1 MSGFRAYRVHE
12 AGSRGRLERIS
23 RADLDHG
30 NVVVR
35 IAYAGLNYK
44 DALTATGRE
53 RMARKFPLVCGT
65 DLSGA
70 VESSE
75 DPRWHPG
82 DEVLIHSFGLGA
94 EHDGGFAELGRFPAD
109 WTFPLPAGLSLLEA
123 AALGV
128 AGHSV
133 GVALE
138 LLEKNG
144 LRPGDG
150 KVLVNGATG
159 GVGSIAIDVLSRLGY
174 HVVALTGKADRAGY
188 LRELGA
194 AEVLDRASMELGAR
208 PLEEQLWAAAFDS
221 VGSAQLEWLLRTARR
236 DGLIASIGNAGGN
249 EFAGNVLPFI
259 LRGVR
264 LIGVNVINPVAM
276 KLRLGQRLA
285 SDWKPRHF
293 ERFVRRIGLDELPQ
307 AVDALIAGTSWGRH
321 VVDLGRG

>member
-1 MSGFRAYRVHE
+1 
-12 AGSRGRLERIS
+12 
-23 RADLDHG
+23 
-30 NVVVR
+30 
-35 IAYAGLNYK
+35 
-44 DALTATGRE
+44 
-53 RMARKFPLVCGT
+53 
-65 DLSGA
+65 
-70 VESSE
+70 VESSA
-75 DPRWHPG
+75 DPRFSPG

-94 EHDGGFAELGRFPAD
+94 EHDGGFAELGRFPGD
-109 WTFPLPAGLSLLEA
+109 WIFPLPEGLSLLEA

-144 LRPGDG
+144 LRPDGG

-159 GVGSIAIDVLSRLGY
+159 GVGSIAIDVLSKLGY
-174 HVVALTGKADRAGY
+174 HVVALTGKADRAAY

-194 AEVLDRASMELGAR
+194 SEVLERAAVDFGAR
-208 PLEEQLWAAAFDS
+208 PLEGQLWAAAFDS
-221 VGSAQLEWLLRTARR
+221 VGSRQLEWLLRSARR

-264 LIGVNVINPVAM
+264 LIGVNVNNPPAM
-276 KLRLGQRLA
+276 KLRIWRRLA
-285 SDWKPRHF
+285 TDWKPRHF
-293 ERFVRRIGLDELPQ
+293 ERFVRRIRLDGLPQ
-307 AVDALIAGTSWGRH
+307 AIDALIAGTAWGRH

>member
-12 AGSRGRLERIS
+12 AGKPGRLERVS
-23 RADLDHG
+23 RGELDHG

-35 IAYAGLNYK
+35 TAYAGLNYK
-44 DALTATGRE
+44 DALTATGRAG
-53 RMARKFPLVCGT
+53 MARKFPLVCGT

-109 WTFPLPAGLSLLEA
+109 WIFPLPAGLSLLEA

-133 GVALE
+133 AVALE

-150 KVLVNGATG
+150 RVLVNGATG

-194 AEVLDRASMELGAR
+194 AEILDRASMELGAR

-221 VGSAQLEWLLRTARR
+221 VGSAQLGWLLRTARR
-236 DGLIASIGNAGGN
+236 DGLVASIGNAGGN

-264 LIGVNVINPVAM
+264 LIGINVNNPVAA
-276 KLRLGQRLA
+276 KLRIWRRLA
-285 SDWKPRHF
+285 TDWKPPHF
-293 ERFVRRIGLDELPQ
+293 ERFVRCIGLDELPR
-307 AVDALIAGTSWGRH
+307 AFDELLAGRCWGRQ
-321 VVDLGRG
+321 VLDLGKG

>member
-1 MSGFRAYRVHE
+1 VASFRAYRVHE
-12 AGSRGRLERIS
+12 AGSPARLGRMSRGE
-23 RADLDHG
+23 LDRG
-30 NVVVR
+30 DVVVR

-44 DALTATGRE
+44 DALTASGWV

-70 VESSE
+70 VESSA
-75 DPRWHPG
+75 DARWRAG

-109 WTFPLPAGLSLLEA
+109 WIFPLPAGLSLLEA

-133 GVALE
+133 AVALE

-144 LRPGDG
+144 LRPGGG
-150 KVLVNGATG
+150 KVLVNGASG
-159 GVGSIAIDVLSRLGY
+159 GVGSIAIDVLSKLGY
-174 HVVALTGKADRAGY
+174 HVVAVTGKQQRVEY
-188 LRELGA
+188 LKALGA
-194 AEVLDRASMELGAR
+194 AEVLDRASVDLGAR
-208 PLEEQLWAAAFDS
+208 PLEAQLWTAAFDS
-221 VGSAQLEWLLRTARR
+221 VGGVQLEWLLRTARR

-249 EFAGNVLPFI
+249 EFAGNVLPLI

-264 LIGVNVINPVAM
+264 LIGVNVNNPTPM
-276 KLRLGQRLA
+276 KLRLWQRLA

-293 ERFVRRIGLDELPQ
+293 ERFVRRIALDELPR
-307 AVDALIAGTSWGRH
+307 AVEALMAGAAWGRH
-321 VVDLGRG
+321 VVDLGKG

>member
-12 AGSRGRLERIS
+12 AGKLGRLERIS
-23 RADLDHG
+23 RGELDHG
-30 NVVVR
+30 NVLVR
-35 IAYAGLNYK
+35 VAYAGLNYK
-44 DALTATGRE
+44 DALTATGRAG
-53 RMARKFPLVCGT
+53 MARKFPLVCGT
-65 DLSGA
+65 DLSGV
-70 VESSE
+70 VESSA
-75 DPRWHPG
+75 DPRFSPG

-94 EHDGGFAELGRFPAD
+94 EHDGGFAELGRFPGD
-109 WTFPLPAGLSLLEA
+109 WIFPLPEGLSLLEA

-144 LRPGDG
+144 LRPDGG

-159 GVGSIAIDVLSRLGY
+159 GVGSIAIDVLSKLGY
-174 HVVALTGKADRAGY
+174 HVVALTGKADRAAY
-188 LRELGA
+188 LRSLGA
-194 AEVLDRASMELGAR
+194 SEVLERAAVDFGAR
-208 PLEEQLWAAAFDS
+208 PLEGQLWAAAFDS
-221 VGSAQLEWLLRTARR
+221 VGSRQLEWLLRSARR

-264 LIGVNVINPVAM
+264 LIGVNVNNPPAM
-276 KLRLGQRLA
+276 KLRIWRRLA
-285 SDWKPRHF
+285 TDWKPRHF
-293 ERFVRRIGLDELPQ
+293 ERFVRRIRLDGLPQ
-307 AVDALIAGTSWGRH
+307 AIDALIAGTAWGRH